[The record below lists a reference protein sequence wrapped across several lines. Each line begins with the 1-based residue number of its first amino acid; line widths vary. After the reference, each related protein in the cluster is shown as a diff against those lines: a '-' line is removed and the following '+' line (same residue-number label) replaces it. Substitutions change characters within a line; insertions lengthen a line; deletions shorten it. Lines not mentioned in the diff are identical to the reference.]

1 MSENLPERIP
11 DDGDNLPMTPDDVLQ
26 QMQTIQELMSRAMKK
41 DEHYGVIPG
50 CGNKPTLLLP
60 GAEKLGLLFRTR
72 PVYSVTRYEMQSGHR
87 EYGVICTL
95 FSMRTGQEV
104 GQGVGSCS
112 SMEGKYR
119 YRSQDTGR
127 AIPAGYWDTRD
138 ASILGGPQYHPT
150 KTKGSWT
157 IWERMEH
164 DNPADYYNTVL
175 KMAKKRA
182 FVDAQKAFT
191 AASDIFTQD
200 AEDLPQAAPP
210 TVQTAPRAAQ
220 ATVVDPTPPPAT
232 TAKKTTTKKKAVA
245 PESDLMPATPHDNGF
260 SVQAIGKAAYDI
272 KDTLDGQGFTW
283 RDRYDGAVKDDG
295 KKYQALTL
303 LGLDRENAV
312 QWSDWL
318 TKQDG
323 RIKAVIVDPA
333 GGVLEVPF

>member
-1 MSENLPERIP
+1 MTDRIITSENLPEDIP
-11 DDGDNLPMTPDDVLQ
+11 DVGGDLPMTPDDVLQ
-26 QMQTIQELMSRAMKK
+26 QMHIIKDLMARAMHK

-72 PVYSVTRYEMQSGHR
+72 PTYAVTRYEMQGGHR
-87 EYGVICTL
+87 EYEVSCTL
-95 FSMRTGQEV
+95 FSMKSGQEV

-138 ASILGGPQYHPT
+138 PTILGGPQYHPK
-150 KTKGSWT
+150 KTKGKWT

-200 AEDLPQAAPP
+200 VEDLPNDAPRPAQAA
-210 TVQTAPRAAQ
+210 
-220 ATVVDPTPPPAT
+220 VVDPTPPPVD
-232 TAKKTTTKKKAVA
+232 KKPEPAA
-245 PESDLMPATPHDNGF
+245 PNLDDQDYTGDNGF
-260 SVQAIGKAAYDI
+260 SVQAIGKAAYDQR
-272 KDTLDGQGFTW
+272 TLLQDENNFRW

-303 LGLDRENAV
+303 FGLDRENAIK
-312 QWSDWL
+312 WSDWL
-318 TKQDG
+318 TKQN
-323 RIKAVIVDPA
+323 IKAVIVDPA
-333 GGVLEVPF
+333 SGVLEVDPF